1 MYLLDTNVVSE
12 LRRPKPHQGVLTWL
26 AGVAAEQLFLSAVT
40 VGEIQAGIEITR
52 EQDPTKAEELETWLD
67 KVLASYNI
75 LSVDAAAFRVWA
87 RLKHRRSD
95 TLMEDALIAATAVV
109 HRLTVVTRNVD
120 DFAQFGV
127 EILDPFES
135 GEERQFIEE
144 QIEEQ

>member
-52 EQDPTKAEELETWLD
+52 EQDSTRAEELETWLN

-75 LSVDAAAFRVWA
+75 LSVDVAAFRVWA

-109 HRLTVVTRNVD
+109 HRLIIVTRNID
-120 DFAQFGV
+120 DFAQLGV
-127 EILDPFES
+127 ETLDPFDSPSPIKKKDEPN
-135 GEERQFIEE
+135 
-144 QIEEQ
+144 